1 MSSLDTARLLNLV
14 ESLQRENEQLRQ
26 RSSSESHSRLMA
38 EDALGKSEDRLQL
51 ALDAAGLALWE
62 WSVANDTL
70 FTSAR
75 FMQIIGDLPDGE
87 ASDKVWSTQQL
98 LTTVFEEDRGLIH
111 NALIDV
117 LKQSTPRLDVTFRVA
132 TQHGSVWIECLGE
145 VVERSMLGQAESMV
159 GTIRDVTRRQ
169 KIQLEIEAAR
179 AEAVAANAAKDEFLA
194 HMSHEIRTPLN
205 GVMGMNNLLAQTGLT
220 TEQRQYVELVGSSGQ
235 ALLVLVNDLLD
246 YSRLQAHKLILEQ
259 VRFPLPRWLWEVV
272 EPQRVAAHNKG
283 LELQLHSNNTLPQE
297 MVGDPGRLR
306 QVLINLLTNA
316 IKFTDQG
323 RIDVFVKLTRDYGG
337 QDALQLQVRDTG
349 VGIAADKQQLVF
361 GAFTQA
367 DSSTSRR
374 FGGSGLGLSICE
386 RLVGLMGGHIAL
398 DSTLGQG
405 SCFTVSIPL
414 GVPQGMQES
423 NIPTTQFGLIGF
435 DNSPAPG
442 HDLSPEAALSSI
454 PLLGGK
460 HALVVDDHTVNQ
472 LLATKLLQR
481 MGLNVQVA
489 ADGAQAVQA
498 IQNGSFDVVLMDI
511 QMPYMDGWQATQ
523 LVRKW
528 EQAQG
533 KQRVPIIALSAH
545 ASAAD
550 REQAVQAGMDGYLT
564 KPLTPEALKAALR
577 ATGIGR
583 NAKPLMRN
591 MPTLGQAA
599 SVAHAVAAPQL
610 LPASAVD
617 RAQLLSRLGGDN
629 ALLHTMAQA
638 FCTDLRERMG
648 QIHTALQQR
657 DWRTVGAQ
665 AHALCGSLLT
675 LTADTAAKEAKVL
688 EQAAQNQNAADAL
701 AAFTQLSQAAKLAYD
716 TVKTW

>member
-1 MSSLDTARLLNLV
+1 MSSADTTRLLNLV

-26 RSSSESHSRLMA
+26 RSSYESNSRLMA

-62 WSVANDTL
+62 WSVASDTL
-70 FTSAR
+70 FTTAR
-75 FMQIIGDLPDGE
+75 FVQIIGNLPDGQ
-87 ASDKVWSTQQL
+87 ASDKVLSTQQL
-98 LTTVFEEDRGLIH
+98 LMTVFEQDRAPIH
-111 NALIDV
+111 VALMDV
-117 LKQSTPRLDVTFRVA
+117 LKQLTPRLDVTFRVA
-132 TQHGSVWIECLGE
+132 ADHGPVWIECLGE
-145 VVERSMLGQAESMV
+145 VVGRDMLGRAESMV

-169 KIQLEIEAAR
+169 KIQFEIETAR
-179 AEAVAANAAKDEFLA
+179 AEAVAANTAKDEFLA

-220 TEQRQYVELVGSSGQ
+220 IEQRQYVELVGSSGQ

-259 VRFPLPRWLWEVV
+259 VRFALRRWLWEVV
-272 EPQRVAAHNKG
+272 EPQRVAAQNKG
-283 LELQLHSNNTLPQE
+283 LELRLYTDDALPQE

-316 IKFTDQG
+316 IKFTDKG
-323 RIDVFVKLTRDYGG
+323 RIDVSVELTRDGG
-337 QDALQLQVRDTG
+337 AHDALQLQVRDTG

-374 FGGSGLGLSICE
+374 FGGTGLGLSICE

-398 DSTLGQG
+398 ASTLGQG

-414 GVPQGMQES
+414 AVPLGDV
-423 NIPTTQFGLIGF
+423 PTTQFGLIGF
-435 DNSPAPG
+435 DNPQ
-442 HDLSPEAALSSI
+442 HAAQDFTADAGFSNTPMYS
-454 PLLGGK
+454 GK
-460 HALVVDDHTVNQ
+460 QALVVDDHTVNQ
-472 LLATKLLQR
+472 LLASKLLQR
-481 MGLNVQVA
+481 MGLEVQVA
-489 ADGAQAVQA
+489 TDGAQAVQA

-528 EQAQG
+528 EQTQR
-533 KQRVPIIALSAH
+533 KHRVPIIALSAH

-583 NAKPLMRN
+583 QFMQPASGALTQDLPL
-591 MPTLGQAA
+591 PPVQT
-599 SVAHAVAAPQL
+599 AAPTQP
-610 LPASAVD
+610 LPTGAVD
-617 RAQLLSRLGGDN
+617 RQRLLSRLGGDT
-629 ALLHTMAQA
+629 ALLHDMAQA
-638 FCTDLRERMG
+638 FCADLRERMG
-648 QIHTALQQR
+648 QTHTALQQQ

-675 LTADTAAKEAKVL
+675 LTAQAAAHKAKALEHAAKN
-688 EQAAQNQNAADAL
+688 QDPAAAS
-701 AAFTQLSQAAKLAYD
+701 AAFAQLSQASKIAYD
-716 TVKTW
+716 TVRTW

>member
-1 MSSLDTARLLNLV
+1 MSSADTARLLNLV
-14 ESLQRENEQLRQ
+14 ERLQRENELLRQ

-38 EDALGKSEDRLQL
+38 EDALGKTEDRLQL

-62 WSVANDTL
+62 WRVVNDTL

-75 FMQIIGDLPDGE
+75 FMQIIGDLPDGQ
-87 ASDKVWSTQQL
+87 ASDKVWTTEQL
-98 LTTVFEEDRGLIH
+98 LATVFEEDRQLIYS
-111 NALIDV
+111 ALMDV
-117 LKQSTPRLDVTFRVA
+117 LKQSIPRLDVTFRVA
-132 TQHGSVWIECLGE
+132 TDHGTVWIECLGE

-169 KIQLEIEAAR
+169 IIQLEIEAAR
-179 AEAVAANAAKDEFLA
+179 AEAVEANAAKDEFLA

-259 VRFPLPRWLWEVV
+259 VRFPLRRWLWEVV

-283 LELQLHSNNTLPQE
+283 LELQLATDDALPQD

-323 RIDVFVKLTRDYGG
+323 RIDVSVELVRHGDG

-361 GAFTQA
+361 GAFAQA

-374 FGGSGLGLSICE
+374 FGGTGLGLSICE
-386 RLVGLMGGHIAL
+386 RLVDLMGGHIAL

-414 GVPQGMQES
+414 GVQES
-423 NIPTTQFGLIGF
+423 NMPTTQFGLAGF
-435 DNSPAPG
+435 DNTQPAA
-442 HDLSPEAALSSI
+442 HHAASDAGPDAMLSST
-454 PLLGGK
+454 PTHSGK
-460 HALVVDDHTVNQ
+460 QALVVDDHTVNQ
-472 LLATKLLQR
+472 LLAAKLLQR
-481 MGLNVQVA
+481 MGFEVQIA
-489 ADGAQAVQA
+489 ADGAHAVQA

-528 EQAQG
+528 ELAQD
-533 KQRVPIIALSAH
+533 KRRVPIIALSAH

-577 ATGIGR
+577 ATGMGHQ
-583 NAKPLMRN
+583 PL
-591 MPTLGQAA
+591 QAA
-599 SVAHAVAAPQL
+599 QTAPRPMQP
-610 LPASAVD
+610 LPARAVD
-617 RAQLLSRLGGDN
+617 RARLLTRLGGDS
-629 ALLHTMAQA
+629 ALLHDMAQA

-648 QIHTALQQR
+648 QAHAALQQR

-665 AHALCGSLLT
+665 AHALAGSLLT
-675 LTADTAAKEAKVL
+675 LTAHAAAQDAKVL
-688 EQAAQNQNAADAL
+688 EQAAKNQDAAAAL
-701 AAFTQLSQAAKLAYD
+701 AAFTQLSQSAKLAYD
-716 TVKTW
+716 TIKTW

>member
-1 MSSLDTARLLNLV
+1 MSNADTARLLNLV

-26 RSSSESHSRLMA
+26 RSSTESNSRLMA
-38 EDALGKSEDRLQL
+38 EDALDKSQDRLQL
-51 ALDAAGLALWE
+51 ALDAAALALWE
-62 WSVANDTL
+62 WNVVNDTL

-75 FMQIIGDLPDGE
+75 FMQIIGNLPNGQ
-87 ASDKVWSTQQL
+87 ANDKVWSTQQL
-98 LTTVFEEDRGLIH
+98 LMTVFDEDRAHIH
-111 NALIDV
+111 TSLMDV
-117 LKQSTPRLDVTFRVA
+117 LKKSTPRLDVTFRMA
-132 TQHGSVWIECLGE
+132 TEHGPVWVECLGE
-145 VVERSMLGQAESMV
+145 VVERSMLGHAETMV

-169 KIQLEIEAAR
+169 KIQLEIETAR
-179 AEAVAANAAKDEFLA
+179 ADAVAANAAKDEFLA

-205 GVMGMNNLLAQTGLT
+205 GVLGMNNLLAQTGLT

-259 VRFPLPRWLWEVV
+259 VRFALRRWLWEVV

-283 LELQLHSNNTLPQE
+283 LELQLHTDDALPQE

-306 QVLINLLTNA
+306 QVLTNLLTNA

-323 RIDVFVKLTRDYGG
+323 RVDVSVKLSRDGAAR
-337 QDALQLQVRDTG
+337 DALQLQVRDTG

-361 GAFTQA
+361 GAFAQA

-374 FGGSGLGLSICE
+374 FGGTGLGLSICE
-386 RLVGLMGGHIAL
+386 RLVGLMGGQIAL

-414 GVPQGMQES
+414 GVPQGDV
-423 NIPTTQFGLIGF
+423 PTTQFGLIGF
-435 DNSPAPG
+435 ENSHPPAHNPSR
-442 HDLSPEAALSSI
+442 DAAHSTV
-454 PLLGGK
+454 PLHSGK
-460 HALVVDDHTVNQ
+460 QALVVDDHTVNQ

-481 MGLNVQVA
+481 MGLEVQVVF
-489 ADGAQAVQA
+489 DGAQAVQA
-498 IQNGSFDVVLMDI
+498 IQNGNFDVVLMDI

-528 EQAQG
+528 EQAQR
-533 KQRVPIIALSAH
+533 KHRVPIIALSAH

-550 REQAVQAGMDGYLT
+550 REQAVLAGMDGYLT

-583 NAKPLMRN
+583 QPVQPAPSAIAQSPSQPPVSM
-591 MPTLGQAA
+591 
-599 SVAHAVAAPQL
+599 AAPMRP
-610 LPASAVD
+610 LPAGAVD
-617 RAQLLSRLGGDN
+617 RQRLLNRLGSDT
-629 ALLHTMAQA
+629 ALLHDMARA

-648 QIHTALQQR
+648 QVHSALQRQ

-675 LTADTAAKEAKVL
+675 LTAQAAAQEAKALEHAAK
-688 EQAAQNQNAADAL
+688 NQDAIAAL
-701 AAFTQLSQAAKLAYD
+701 AAFARLSQASKLAYD